1 MTYLNS
7 LPPPFQIDWQKIE
20 DSLVQCIVV
29 LCITASIFK
38 HAALFVYDLGRKVG
52 MAYYGKPTADSLMAY
67 TQRELMAMAGT
78 SRKISKK
85 ALIAMILS

>member
-1 MTYLNS
+1 MHLNR
-7 LPPPFQIDWQKIE
+7 QQVE
-20 DSLVQCIVV
+20 DVLIQCIVV

-38 HAALFVYDLGRKVG
+38 HAALFVYEFGRKLG
-52 MAYYGKPTADSLMAY
+52 TAYYGKPSADSLMAL

-85 ALIAMILS
+85 ALVAMILS